1 MNSQKSLE
9 AVPDYAKRLDADIN
23 WALREGGMFFQ
34 GESEVQKSLRRIT
47 GRLNALG
54 IDYAVVG
61 GMALFLH
68 GFRRFTEDVDILVT
82 REGLQKLHEALEGS
96 GYRPPFAGSKNLRDT
111 ENGVR
116 IEFLVAGEFPGDGK
130 PKPVAF
136 PEPGRVAAERDQIQL
151 LNLEALIELKLAS
164 GISGGIE
171 RLKDIADVV
180 EVVKM
185 LGLPEKIADQLNPYV
200 SERYRELWRE
210 IEAARKQRQAV
221 GVEAQG

>member
-1 MNSQKSLE
+1 MTDTATQLDYTQRMN
-9 AVPDYAKRLDADIN
+9 ADMN

-34 GESEVQKSLRRIT
+34 NESEVQKSLRRIT
-47 GRLNALG
+47 VRLNALG

-82 REGLQKLHEALEGS
+82 SEGLKKLHAALEGS

-136 PEPGRVAAERDQIQL
+136 PEPSSAATELDGIQM
-151 LNLEALIELKLAS
+151 LNLASLIELKLAS
-164 GISGGIE
+164 GMTGGIE
-171 RLKDIADVV
+171 RSKDISDVV
-180 EVVKM
+180 EIVKM
-185 LGLPEKIADQLNPYV
+185 LRLPEAMTDQLNPFV
-200 SERYRELWRE
+200 RERYQE
-210 IEAARKQRQAV
+210 IWLGLEAARKQR
-221 GVEAQG
+221 EADGLMEPQG

>member
-1 MNSQKSLE
+1 
-9 AVPDYAKRLDADIN
+9 
-23 WALREGGMFFQ
+23 MFFQ
-34 GESEVQKSLRRIT
+34 NEGEVQKSLRRIT
-47 GRLNALG
+47 ARINALG

-82 REGLQKLHEALEGS
+82 REGLAKLHQALEGS

-136 PEPGRVAAERDQIQL
+136 PEPDTAAAEQDQIQL
-151 LNLEALIELKLAS
+151 LNLENLIELKLAS
-164 GISGGIE
+164 GMTGGIE
-171 RLKDIADVV
+171 RLKDITDVV
-180 EVVKM
+180 EVIRM
-185 LGLPEKIADQLNPYV
+185 LGLPETMADRLNPYV
-200 SERYRELWRE
+200 QEQYRAIWQEL
-210 IEAARKQRQAV
+210 EAKRKQR
-221 GVEAQG
+221 EADGLLEPQG

>member
-1 MNSQKSLE
+1 MTTL
-9 AVPDYAKRLDADIN
+9 PLDYTKRLDSDMN

-34 GESEVQKSLRRIT
+34 NESEVQKSLRRIT
-47 GRLNALG
+47 GRLNDLG

-82 REGLQKLHEALEGS
+82 REGLQRLHEALEGS

-116 IEFLVAGEFPGDGK
+116 IEFLVAGGFPGDGK

-136 PEPGRVAAERDQIQL
+136 PEPGLVAVEQEGIRL
-151 LNLEALIELKLAS
+151 LNLNALIELKLAS
-164 GISGGIE
+164 GMTGLA
-171 RLKDIADVV
+171 RLKDLADVQ
-180 EVVKM
+180 EVIKM
-185 LGLPEKIADQLNPYV
+185 LALPEALAEQLAPYV
-200 SERYRELWRE
+200 QERYKELWQGA
-210 IEAARKQRQAV
+210 EAARRQRQ
-221 GVEAQG
+221 GDEEQG